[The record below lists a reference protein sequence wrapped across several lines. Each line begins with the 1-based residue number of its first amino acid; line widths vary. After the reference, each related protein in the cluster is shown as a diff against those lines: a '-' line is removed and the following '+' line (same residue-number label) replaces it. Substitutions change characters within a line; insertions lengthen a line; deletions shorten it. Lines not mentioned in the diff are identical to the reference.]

1 MIQRKLFRIANRTTL
16 WRKSFKLIA
25 QVKSWAF
32 KFWHFQTNQHKKT
45 FRSSLLLVLCTTSTN
60 QNENSK
66 FPFIIHVEKTALD
79 FGRNDSRREKKNPP
93 NDHHMLFIC
102 AKQYRKWITFCTN
115 WCRTKR
121 AYWLLKKC
129 ISTKFTYKEIYPL
142 NIYRFSVF
150 SGFDVHKFYGRFFL
164 FIHSVYRIDIA
175 HT

>member
-66 FPFIIHVEKTALD
+66 FPYIIHVEKTALD
-79 FGRNDSRREKKNPP
+79 FGRNDSRREKKTLPMTTTCYSFAPSNTENGSLFAQTDVELREHIGDWRNAFRP
-93 NDHHMLFIC
+93 NSLTKKYSH
-102 AKQYRKWITFCTN
+102 WIYTVF
-115 WCRTKR
+115 
-121 AYWLLKKC
+121 
-129 ISTKFTYKEIYPL
+129 P
-142 NIYRFSVF
+142 FSVDSMCINF
-150 SGFDVHKFYGRFFL
+150 MGVFFL